1 MSSLHMR
8 KPSGEHAVPYETL
21 EISQEENLQIIR
33 LNRPEKM
40 NAFTLTMANELLLAL
55 DAADEDDSVRAVI
68 FTGNGR
74 AFCAGMD
81 LAPSGNVFG
90 LDENIDANSPE
101 MEKNRDTGGKVVLR
115 MFRMKKPLIAAVN
128 GASVGVGT
136 TMQLPMDVRIASPF
150 AKFGFV
156 FSQRGISLESC
167 ASWFLPRLVGLPK
180 ALEWSFRGHVFG
192 AEEALAGGLISEIV
206 EADALLD
213 RAKEIA
219 RGFTDSTSMMSVAIN
234 RQLLWRM
241 MGAAHPMEAHKI
253 DSRTML
259 HTSTR
264 DGKEGVQSFLEKRDP
279 DFKDMLAKGPPEG
292 LDWDA
297 EPPFE

>member
-1 MSSLHMR
+1 MT
-8 KPSGEHAVPYETL
+8 YETL
-21 EISQEENLQIIR
+21 DASTEGNVRIIR

-40 NAFTLTMANELLLAL
+40 NAFTPTMADELIRAL
-55 DAADEDDSVRAVI
+55 DIADADDTVRAVI

-81 LAPSGNVFG
+81 LAPDGNVFG

-101 MEKNRDTGGKVVLR
+101 MVRNRDTGGTVVLR
-115 MFRMKKPLIAAVN
+115 MFRMKKPLIGAIN

-136 TMQLPMDVRIASPF
+136 TMQLPMDVRIASPY

-167 ASWFLPRLVGLPK
+167 ASWFLPRLVGMAK
-180 ALEWSFRGHVFG
+180 ALEWSFKGNVFD
-192 AEEALAGGLISEIV
+192 ADEALAGGLISEIV
-206 EADALLD
+206 EADNLMERAL
-213 RAKEIA
+213 EIA
-219 RGFTDSTSMMSVAIN
+219 AEFATSTSAMSVAIN

-241 MGAAHPMEAHKI
+241 MGASHPVDAHKI

-264 DGKEGVQSFLEKRDP
+264 DGKEGVQSFLEKRAPIFTDKVSDGAP
-279 DFKDMLAKGPPEG
+279 KGF
-292 LDWDA
+292 DWDN
-297 EPPFE
+297 EPPFN

>member
-1 MSSLHMR
+1 MT
-8 KPSGEHAVPYETL
+8 YETL
-21 EISQEENLQIIR
+21 EVRNEGATQIIM
-33 LNRPEKM
+33 LNRPERM
-40 NAFTLTMANELLLAL
+40 NAFTVQMSVDLLAAL
-55 DAADEDDSVRAVI
+55 DAADADDNVRAII

-81 LAPSGNVFG
+81 LSPEGNVFG
-90 LDENIDANSPE
+90 LDESIDPSSPE
-101 MEKNRDTGGKVVLR
+101 MERNRDTGGKVVLR

-156 FSQRGISLESC
+156 FAERGITLESC

-180 ALEWSFRGHVFG
+180 ALEWSLSGKVF
-192 AEEALAGGLISEIV
+192 ASDEALAGGLVSEIV
-206 EADALLD
+206 EPNDLLSRAL
-213 RAKEIA
+213 EIA
-219 RGFTDSTSMMSVAIN
+219 DSFTAKTSAMSVAAN

-241 MGAAHPMEAHKI
+241 MGAGHPMEAHKI
-253 DSRTML
+253 ESRTML

-264 DGKEGVQSFLEKRDP
+264 DGKEGVQSFLEKREP
-279 DFKDMLAKGPPEG
+279 DFKDALSDGPPAG

>member
-1 MSSLHMR
+1 MTFQ
-8 KPSGEHAVPYETL
+8 TL
-21 EISQEENLQIIR
+21 DVSTESNVRIIR
-33 LNRPEKM
+33 LNRPEQM
-40 NAFTLTMANELLLAL
+40 NAFTPTMANELIRAL
-55 DAADEDDSVRAVI
+55 DDADEDDTVRAVI

-81 LAPSGNVFG
+81 LSPSGNVFG
-90 LDENIDANSPE
+90 LDETIDANSPD
-101 MEKNRDTGGKVVLR
+101 MERNRDTGGTVVLR
-115 MFRMKKPLIAAVN
+115 MFRMKKPLIGAIN

-167 ASWFLPRLVGLPK
+167 ASWFLPRLVGMAK
-180 ALEWSFRGHVFG
+180 ALEWSFKGNVFG
-192 AEEALAGGLISEIV
+192 ADEALAAGLVSEVV
-206 EADALLD
+206 EADQLMERAL
-213 RAKEIA
+213 EIGA
-219 RGFTDSTSMMSVAIN
+219 EFTANTSAMSVAIN

-241 MGAAHPMEAHKI
+241 MGAAHPMDAHQI

-264 DGKEGVQSFLEKRDP
+264 DGREGVQSFLEKR
-279 DFKDMLAKGPPEG
+279 PPNFTDKISEG
-292 LDWDA
+292 APIGLGWDE